1 VTGPATPNSS
11 VATLRERFGASIG
24 RSAVVLDAT
33 IVVVARDRAHDVFA
47 WLRDDPDQRYDYLV
61 DLTAVEYRDRER
73 PLEVVYQLRCIAR
86 NAFLRVKIEL
96 DPSGPLEVDS
106 VVDLWQ
112 GANWLEREVWD
123 MFGVRFAGHPDL
135 RRILMWE
142 TYDEGH
148 PLRKDFPLRGRFS
161 RAEQVRRALGAD
173 LAAHYSMDEL
183 SIADAYA
190 AVPADMRARLAG
202 GAGPAKAEGGGG
214 SGLDPRHPAGGANA
228 DVGEPS
234 NPVRRA

>member
-1 VTGPATPNSS
+1 MTGALSPAPNPS
-11 VATLRERFGASIG
+11 VGALRARFGASIG
-24 RSAVVLDAT
+24 RSAVVRGAT
-33 IVVVARDRAHDVFA
+33 VVAIARDGAHDVLA

-61 DLTAVEYRDRER
+61 DVTAVEYRDRER
-73 PLEVVYQLRCIAR
+73 PLEVVYQLRSIPR
-86 NAFLRVKIEL
+86 GVDLRVKIEL
-96 DPSGPLEVDS
+96 DRAAPLEVDS

-112 GANWLEREVWD
+112 GANWLEREAWD
-123 MFGVRFAGHPDL
+123 MFGVRFAGHPDH

-190 AVPADMRARLAG
+190 ALPADMRARLKARDTGPGAGSG
-202 GAGPAKAEGGGG
+202 GAG
-214 SGLDPRHPAGGANA
+214 
-228 DVGEPS
+228 
-234 NPVRRA
+234 